1 MLGVS
6 HKQPIDIFHQRKKP
20 RAQTD
25 CAVSEPYLLDNQ
37 VQTKAKRVRP
47 CVPFV
52 ITAYKPI
59 KLYPPKVTSSS
70 SSSLRPNNAR
80 PAPCGWKWWLVDLVA
95 GNGAPNP
102 TSNLAISGSL
112 GNCEQ
117 EHRHNHQ
124 HNHVILNFM
133 SWGPHRPLR
142 GPWRCPHGLDGW
154 VAGALWDNAL

>member
-37 VQTKAKRVRP
+37 VQSKAKRVTLVFLSASPWSFILRR
-47 CVPFV
+47 CML
-52 ITAYKPI
+52 I
-59 KLYPPKVTSSS
+59 VTSSS
-70 SSSLRPNNAR
+70 SSSLSPNNAR

-133 SWGPHRPLR
+133 SWGLHRPLR